1 MREGKTCL
9 GRKTR
14 EWLRQVCERKAGLYV
29 SVCEDVTML
38 GCMLTKN
45 RANTEVITEIQ

>member
-1 MREGKTCL
+1 MLGKKEQRMVKASV
-9 GRKTR
+9 RKKG
-14 EWLRQVCERKAGLYV
+14 QAGLYV
-29 SVCEDVTML
+29 SVCEGVTML